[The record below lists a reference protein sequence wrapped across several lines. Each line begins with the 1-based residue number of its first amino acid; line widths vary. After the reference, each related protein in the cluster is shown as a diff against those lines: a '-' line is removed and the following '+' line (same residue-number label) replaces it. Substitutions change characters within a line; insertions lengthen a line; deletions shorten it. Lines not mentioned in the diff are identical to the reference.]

1 MYESH
6 FLEISFVHLMIGLD
20 FFFINENTAAKATN
34 IFKKFKRNFQHDLQ
48 TSKEAILCSFRTCI
62 TAHEF

>member
-34 IFKKFKRNFQHDLQ
+34 IFKKFKQEIFSMIFKRAR
-48 TSKEAILCSFRTCI
+48 KRCSVVLKLP
-62 TAHEF
+62 

>member
-1 MYESH
+1 
-6 FLEISFVHLMIGLD
+6 MIGLD

-48 TSKEAILCSFRTCI
+48 TSKEAILCSFKTCI